1 MGYDDLSQE
10 LTNYIDSVKED
21 VITGKISL
29 LEMELNPIFNQ
40 LKESLS
46 VFNITNYSQ
55 TYEKAC
61 DLLALKFEELKN
73 LLNHLDNDEIF
84 LKFLKSK
91 PSDVEIEQILGSC
104 WRKVFYLEAI
114 SPDFMR
120 YSNQRFS
127 KDRLLTDKIEHV
139 IKEQV
144 DGSFLLEIPRQK
156 FTEKMMDFYKHIKSK
171 LPCKF
176 DELFDGFYDQ
186 IEVYEYFVYLLH
198 LLQIG
203 KITYE
208 KKTNMVRYKNE

>member
-1 MGYDDLSQE
+1 MGYDDLSEE

-46 VFNITNYSQ
+46 IYNIFNYSQ

-84 LKFLKSK
+84 LSFLKSNPK
-91 PSDVEIEQILGSC
+91 DVEIEQILGNC
-104 WRKVFYLEAI
+104 WRKVFHLEAI
-114 SPDFMR
+114 SLDFMI

-127 KDRLLTDKIEHV
+127 RDRQVIEKIEHV
-139 IKEQV
+139 RKEQV

-186 IEVYEYFVYLLH
+186 IEIYEYFVYILH

-208 KKTNMVRYKNE
+208 KKTNIVKYKNE